1 MKKII
6 MAGALIISIAV
17 VLGAQEADK
26 KGGKSEEKS
35 LLSSENL
42 DAQGRSLDKQI
53 AELSAA
59 IENVIKRYDLLNT
72 KGIRIVPYQMDLKQE
87 KDYIEL
93 EKHSFI
99 KNDLYKDEILG
110 LRTKTFKIYTNGQTI
125 SRIETVIF
133 EKNYYTGDWDM
144 VTIIDPSPTAPGTDD
159 VTFTHVKSGKKVQEN
174 KKMSDIKNTLAS
186 PIRNEIKRDFIVP
199 TLTTFNNS
207 LLFIAE
213 AYYKSLKD
221 VDGAMSDFLK
231 GSTIN

>member
-6 MAGALIISIAV
+6 LAGALIISIVA
-17 VLGAQEADK
+17 VLGAQDADK
-26 KGGKSEEKS
+26 KGGKTDEKS
-35 LLSSENL
+35 SLSSESL
-42 DAQGRSLDKQI
+42 DEQGRSLDKQI
-53 AELSAA
+53 VELSSA
-59 IENVIKRYDLLNT
+59 IENAIKRYDLLNT
-72 KGIRIVPYQMDLKQE
+72 KGIRIVPYQMELKQE

-99 KNDLYKDEILG
+99 KSDIYKDDILG

-125 SRIETVIF
+125 SRIETIIY

-159 VTFTHVKSGKKVQEN
+159 VTFTHVKSGKKIQEN
-174 KKMSDIKNTLAS
+174 KKLGDIKNTLAS
-186 PIRNEIKRDFIVP
+186 PIRNEIKRDFIIP
-199 TLTTFNNS
+199 NLTTFNNS
-207 LLFIAE
+207 ILFIAE

-231 GSTIN
+231 GSTLN

>member
-6 MAGALIISIAV
+6 LAGALIISIVA
-17 VLGAQEADK
+17 VLGAQDADK
-26 KGGKSEEKS
+26 KGGKTDEKS
-35 LLSSENL
+35 SLSSESL
-42 DAQGRSLDKQI
+42 DAQGMSLDKQI
-53 AELSAA
+53 VELSAA
-59 IENVIKRYDLLNT
+59 IENAIKRYDLLNT

-99 KNDLYKDEILG
+99 KSDIYKDDILG

-125 SRIETVIF
+125 SRIETIVY

-159 VTFTHVKSGKKVQEN
+159 ITFTHVKSGKKIQEN
-174 KKMSDIKNTLAS
+174 KKLGEIKNTLAA
-186 PIRNEIKRDFIVP
+186 PIRNEVKRDFIIP
-199 TLTTFNNS
+199 NLTTFNNS

-231 GSTIN
+231 GSTLN